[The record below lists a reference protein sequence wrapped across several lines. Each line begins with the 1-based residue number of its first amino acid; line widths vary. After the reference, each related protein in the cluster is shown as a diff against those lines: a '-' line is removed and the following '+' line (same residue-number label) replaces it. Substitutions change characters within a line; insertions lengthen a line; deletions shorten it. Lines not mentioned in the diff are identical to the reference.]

1 MTYHETDSPN
11 PQKQAERDAVAQHIE
26 RFLAGGG
33 TIKQVDDGL
42 QTAKITHQITITSES
57 KRREKAK
64 RKSPSI
70 ASEGGEE

>member
-1 MTYHETDSPN
+1 MKYHETDTPN
-11 PQKQAERDAVAQHIE
+11 PEKQAERDAIAKHIDQ
-26 RFLAGGG
+26 FLASGGR
-33 TIKQVDDGL
+33 IHQVDDGL
-42 QTAKITHQITITSES
+42 QTAKVSHQLTITSES